1 MKNKNNVLHQL
12 DKMDNLANQLNFI
25 VKQDQPIET
34 YVEGINKFI
43 IENSGK
49 YPYEFILLNFETTIF
64 LIKLKYQ
71 TGLIY

>member
-34 YVEGINKFI
+34 YVEGINKLKEI
-43 IENSGK
+43 IE
-49 YPYEFILLNFETTIF
+49 
-64 LIKLKYQ
+64 Q
-71 TGLIY
+71 TRLFVESEPTMYN